1 MKYEIEKKLIKAIED
16 YFAVKY
22 DRFIADGNSHEE
34 AINLA
39 KMAVYQSVDSV
50 ALRKVVHA
58 VMAAR
63 HEKAGFAM
71 YARYGNKNQL
81 DRNGGNK

>member
-1 MKYEIEKKLIKAIED
+1 MTTEIKLIKAIED

-22 DRFIADGNSHEE
+22 DRFIANGNNHEE

-39 KMAVYQSVDSV
+39 TKAVYEAADSV
-50 ALRKVVHA
+50 ALKKVVRA
-58 VMAAR
+58 V
-63 HEKAGFAM
+63 M

-81 DRNGGNK
+81 DGKGENK

>member
-1 MKYEIEKKLIKAIED
+1 MKYTIEKELIKAIED

-22 DRFIADGNSHEE
+22 DRFIADGNSHEA

-39 KMAVYQSVDSV
+39 TKAVYQAADSV
-50 ALRKVVHA
+50 ALKKVIHA
-58 VMAAR
+58 IMESRA
-63 HEKAGFAM
+63 EKADFVA

-81 DRNGGNK
+81 DSKGENK